1 MNANEPITVI
11 IAEDEPVQR
20 RRLARLLG
28 AESDVH
34 IVAQCS
40 GGRDA
45 IMRIR
50 EEAPD
55 VVFLDVQMP
64 DCSGFEVLR
73 EVGVDRM
80 PVVVFVTAFEQY
92 AVKAFEVH
100 AVDYLLKPYDEARF
114 KVALDRA
121 RAQVM
126 GRAGGDVPDA
136 DRMRSLLAE
145 MLKEMVPAVAA
156 GSRVSSFEQ
165 IAVKVDGA
173 VRILRVDDVDWLET
187 EGNYVR
193 IHVGKE
199 SYLLRQTAARMESDL
214 DPRRFVRVHRRYLVN
229 LSRVVEVQPWFGGD
243 AVLVL
248 RDGYKLRLSRTYR
261 EHFHS
266 RLLSDRADRSEKEEV
281 T

>member
-1 MNANEPITVI
+1 MTPRDPITVI

-28 AESDVH
+28 AELDVH

-114 KVALDRA
+114 RVALERA
-121 RAQVM
+121 RTQVAV
-126 GRAGGDVPDA
+126 RAGGEAPDV
-136 DRMRSLLAE
+136 DRVRALLAE
-145 MLKEMVPAVAA
+145 MLQDIAPAAA
-156 GSRVSSFEQ
+156 AARASTFEQ

-248 RDGYKLRLSRTYR
+248 RDGSKLRLSRTYR

-266 RLLSDRADRSEKEEV
+266 RLLSDRGDRAGKEESA
-281 T
+281 